1 MNPDGNTLVGGECF
15 ISDGDRF
22 IPQRPSHIT
31 DGNITV
37 TAVTAIPLVSSRQR
51 GATDGDTVVGFRE
64 RTVAERHGVL
74 TECPIVIDIGPFGV
88 AYRARQ
94 IITIR
99 FSVVRTYGKIPER
112 QAVIFQ
118 LLADFIRNVRIVEN
132 TICNRLGKV
141 FRLRTGD
148 FIAIQDFGNQIFG
161 NLGFDFVF
169 FLLCQRLYICH
180 ASRQKRRHDKSG
192 KQAVFDAGFI
202 LPVSFRQLGRNDPVV
217 FRLAPNQ
224 FVNFI
229 HIAS

>member
-1 MNPDGNTLVGGECF
+1 MPRRYRRWSSLCWHSVPNNRGTVHNNRDAECQ
-15 ISDGDRF
+15 S
-22 IPQRPSHIT
+22 
-31 DGNITV
+31 
-37 TAVTAIPLVSSRQR
+37 
-51 GATDGDTVVGFRE
+51 
-64 RTVAERHGVL
+64 VL
-74 TECPIVIDIGPFGV
+74 LQF
-88 AYRARQ
+88 
-94 IITIR
+94 
-99 FSVVRTYGKIPER
+99 
-112 QAVIFQ
+112 
-118 LLADFIRNVRIVEN
+118 LADFTRNVRIVEN

-202 LPVSFRQLGRNDPVV
+202 LPVSFRQLGRNDPAV